1 VGYQQQDAPALGVF
15 AGVRQL
21 INAGRPNVAPNIVDA
36 GGNNAAKTSLIS
48 VVVVMSFPSEKYGP
62 VIA

>member
-21 INAGRPNVAPNIVDA
+21 INAGRPNLAPNIVDA
-36 GGNNAAKTSLIS
+36 GGNDAAKTSLIVS
-48 VVVVMSFPSEKYGP
+48 LWSCRSPQKNTVQL
-62 VIA
+62 